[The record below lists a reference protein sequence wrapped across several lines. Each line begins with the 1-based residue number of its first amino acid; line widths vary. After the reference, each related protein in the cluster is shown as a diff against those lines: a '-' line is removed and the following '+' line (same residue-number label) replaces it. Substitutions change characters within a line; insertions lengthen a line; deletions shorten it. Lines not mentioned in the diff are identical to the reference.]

1 MRVLHW
7 RVLGPI
13 FFFLLACVGSLTW
26 MLGLWG
32 QEESGVD
39 LMAGPTLVYP
49 VEDAS
54 EEPATMTDAV
64 AALKSSFETVSG
76 HKDYIAR
83 FTKRERVDGTLKA
96 AETIRLKVRHEPFGV
111 YMRFLKPSAVEGQQA
126 IYAEGLNDDKLVAHG
141 AGLRR
146 LIGTFRLPPTD
157 PLATAGNRHT
167 ITSVGIKNLLK
178 KMIADKEGPQEGV
191 SVTTAKTKFADRP
204 ATMWTFTYEKPSP
217 GKEAHISRIF
227 IDNEWNVPV
236 RYIAFGFPEDG
247 QDTPPLLEE
256 YQYENFEFNTGLTD
270 EDFNPENPDYD
281 FP

>member
-13 FFFLLACVGSLTW
+13 FFFLLACVGSVTW

-32 QEESGVD
+32 QDSSGDDVTS
-39 LMAGPTLVYP
+39 GPPLVYP
-49 VEDAS
+49 IEDA
-54 EEPATMTDAV
+54 EDAEVTMADAV
-64 AALKSSFETVSG
+64 AALKSAYETVSG

-111 YMRFLKPSAVEGQQA
+111 YMRFLKPSGVEGQQA

-191 SVTTAKTKFADRP
+191 TVASAKTEVAGRP
-204 ATMWTFTYEKPSP
+204 ATMWQFTYAQPSP
-217 GKEAHISRIF
+217 GKEAHISRIV

-236 RYIAFGFPEDG
+236 QYVAYGFPAEDE
-247 QDTPPLLEE
+247 DKPPLLEE
-256 YQYENFEFNTGLTD
+256 YQYENFEFDTGLTD
-270 EDFNPENPDYD
+270 EDFDPENPAYD